1 MSHAG
6 LRRAASIRQQFL
18 RDVLEGLQRE
28 PKSLPSKYFYDARG
42 SRLFD
47 AICRLDEYY
56 LTRTELAIM
65 QGRAAE
71 MVECLGGRCALI
83 EYGSGS
89 SLKTQ
94 MLLDQMKPGSTYV
107 PIDISERHLEQS
119 AARIARKYPAIFV
132 HPLCADFTRKIELPA
147 LAGEGDRRAVYFPGS
162 TIGNFEPATAVK
174 LLNKIRC
181 LIGADGGL
189 LIGVDLRKSR
199 DVLEAAYNDGRGITA
214 RFNLNLLRR
223 INRELGADFDLE
235 AFEHSAFFNADEGR
249 IEMHLVSAVDQ
260 TVHVQG
266 RSIPFRRGETI
277 HTENSYK
284 HTLRGFAQLAAAAG
298 LSVERVWCD
307 AGGLFS
313 VQYLAPHGGGGILSH

>member
-1 MSHAG
+1 MSHTG
-6 LRRAASIRQQFL
+6 LRRAASTRQQFL

-65 QGRAAE
+65 REHAAE

-94 MLLDQMKPGSTYV
+94 MLLDHLKPGSTYV

-132 HPLCADFTRKIELPA
+132 HPLCADFTGKIELPV

-162 TIGNFEPATAVK
+162 TIGNFDPAAAVK
-174 LLNKIRC
+174 LLKQIRR

-199 DVLEAAYNDGRGITA
+199 DILESAYNDGRGITA

-235 AFEHSAFFNADEGR
+235 AFEHSAFFNADDGR
-249 IEMHLVSAVDQ
+249 IEMHLVSAADQ
-260 TVHVQG
+260 TVHLQG
-266 RSIPFRRGETI
+266 RSIRFCRGETI

-284 HTLRGFAQLAAAAG
+284 HTLRGFGQLAAAAG

-307 AGGLFS
+307 AAGLFS
-313 VQYLAPHGGGGILSH
+313 VQCLAPRGDRAPVA